1 MRRILEPLRQNRPWL
16 RHQHEVTI
24 DFTQRIISTWRAH
37 LSTHFHPAAVRARR
51 PLHPYTPP
59 TPPNP
64 PHPAPRSVPKTAV
77 LHPIALCAPGGVPF
91 QLNKTASDATYVLET
106 ALVNVRGFGRGAAGA
121 GLGGD
126 AAEAAQFQADSWRL
140 KPLHP
145 PPLGAR
151 LKGVAKWLAPV
162 RARTL
167 KIAQKSIRRNT
178 FAKVAR
184 LHDDTRVS
192 ILKLELSDFGQ
203 ERAAALDVWGVL
215 DISNMDTAELS
226 YQFEDGVE
234 SIEVHSWGSILQ
246 PLGAPPP
253 PLRSAT
259 VAREGC
265 AVQVVRTSGNLLT
278 DG

>member
-1 MRRILEPLRQNRPWL
+1 MPRENRPWL
-16 RHQHEVTI
+16 RHQHEVII
-24 DFTQRIISTWRAH
+24 DTTRC
-37 LSTHFHPAAVRARR
+37 V
-51 PLHPYTPP
+51 
-59 TPPNP
+59 
-64 PHPAPRSVPKTAV
+64 SVLKTAV